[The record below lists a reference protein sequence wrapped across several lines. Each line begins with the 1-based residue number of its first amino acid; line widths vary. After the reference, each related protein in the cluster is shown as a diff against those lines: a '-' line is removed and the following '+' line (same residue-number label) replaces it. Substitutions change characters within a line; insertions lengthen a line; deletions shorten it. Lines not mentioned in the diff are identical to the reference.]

1 MITQVSLLILT
12 MSSAKVIPCRYG
24 IKCRKFFG
32 GCCWFSHSNDNV
44 SSKNSIER
52 VPTQQTHKTFAG
64 NPVKAN
70 RTWASIVSGCTVP
83 TETSAHESLIPP
95 TPQPVYTPIVASQLI
110 VDLQPIV
117 TPVSP
122 TSYSD
127 QNDDI
132 NSQISDVSLDYQ
144 SDVSSDY
151 DSDNQSDVSLDYQSD
166 MSDDELQD
174 SDQVYSYTPTLE
186 HFPEYKPHNVN
197 SVKQTIKLEN
207 LVAPP
212 TQPYLQTVFGV
223 RVVQHVYNQ
232 HGQIIGM
239 IV

>member
-1 MITQVSLLILT
+1 LITQVSLLIST

-24 IKCRKFFG
+24 IKCRKFLS
-32 GCCWFSHSNDNV
+32 GCCWFSHSNDV
-44 SSKNSIER
+44 VISKNSIER
-52 VPTQQTHKTFAG
+52 VPTQQTHKSFAG

-110 VDLQPIV
+110 ADLQPIV

-132 NSQISDVSLDYQ
+132 NSQITDVSLDYQ
-144 SDVSSDY
+144 
-151 DSDNQSDVSLDYQSD
+151 SLDYQSD

-174 SDQVYSYTPTLE
+174 LGQVYSYTPTLE
-186 HFPEYKPHNVN
+186 HFPEYKPHNGT

-212 TQPYLQTVFGV
+212 TQPYLQTVLGV